1 MAPQAPSAARG
12 TPPVLSDGVVTLRP
26 LEAQDAP
33 DVTIGCQDPV
43 SVEFTT
49 VPSPYELADA
59 EVFIAQKA
67 DPTQWWDNPTWALT
81 LPEATGNRWGGTL
94 DLRPDGEGGAEVG
107 YMVAPWLRGRG
118 VATRALRLSCRWAFT
133 TLGLQVV
140 TWYAFPGNDASR
152 AVAEAVGFR
161 ILREPIR
168 RHLVQRGQRVDA
180 WVGSLLPDD
189 LDAGR
194 RAASGPSLTP
204 REREVLDLVAAGL
217 SNRDIA
223 STLGIS
229 ENTVKNHLAR
239 VLEKLQARSRMEAVV
254 RGVQLGLTRVH

>member
-1 MAPQAPSAARG
+1 MAGARTTGRG

-26 LEAQDAP
+26 LRPEDAD
-33 DVTIGCQDPV
+33 DVTAGCQDPR

-49 VPSPYELADA
+49 VPSPYHRTDA
-59 EVFIAQKA
+59 EAFIAQKA
-67 DPTQWWDNPTWALT
+67 DPEQWWDNPTWALT
-81 LPEATGNRWGGTL
+81 LPGTTGDRWGGTL

-118 VATRALRLSCRWAFT
+118 VATRSLRLACRWAFT
-133 TLGLQVV
+133 GLDLHVV
-140 TWYAFPGNDASR
+140 LWFAFHGNDASR
-152 AVAEAVGFR
+152 AVAESVGFR
-161 ILREPIR
+161 VLDEPVR
-168 RHLVQRGQRVDA
+168 RFLVQRGQRIDA
-180 WVGSLLPDD
+180 WVGSLLPED

-194 RAASGPSLTP
+194 RPATGPALTK

-223 STLGIS
+223 GTLGIS

-254 RGVQLGLTRVH
+254 RGVQLGLTRVR

>member
-1 MAPQAPSAARG
+1 MAAVQEGPPRG
-12 TPPVLSDGVVTLRP
+12 TPPVLSDGVITLRP
-26 LEAQDAP
+26 LEPEDAA
-33 DVTIGCQDPV
+33 DVTAGCQDPL
-43 SVEFTT
+43 SAQFTT
-49 VPSPYELADA
+49 VPSPYVLADA
-59 EVFIAQKA
+59 EAFIAQKA
-67 DPTQWWDNPTWALT
+67 DPAQWWDTPTWALT
-81 LPEATGNRWGGTL
+81 LPGTTGNRWGGTL

-118 VATRALRLSCRWAFT
+118 VATRALRLACRWAFT

-140 TWYAFPGNDASR
+140 TWYAFVGNDASR
-152 AVAEAVGFR
+152 AVAESVGVR
-161 ILREPIR
+161 ILPEPAR
-168 RHLVQRGQRVDA
+168 RYLVQRGQRRDA
-180 WVGSLLPDD
+180 WIGTLLPED

-194 RAASGPSLTP
+194 RVAAGPALTR
-204 REREVLDLVAAGL
+204 REREVLDLLAAGL

-223 STLGIS
+223 GTLGIS